1 MYSQHIRASHTHT
14 HTHTH
19 TLSLSLSLFTGT
31 LLIFA
36 DSVAIFQMNA
46 FTVINDPT
54 WQVEPNKKIE
64 KEKESILK
72 NDTAVSY
79 TIRFLDQKSD
89 RS

>member
-1 MYSQHIRASHTHT
+1 MYPQHVGASHTHT

-19 TLSLSLSLFTGT
+19 TFNWGEHTHTHTLFTVT

-54 WQVEPNKKIE
+54 WQVEPNKK
-64 KEKESILK
+64 KK
-72 NDTAVSY
+72 
-79 TIRFLDQKSD
+79 DQKKNPS
-89 RS
+89 